1 MRPVTMLLMT
11 GVLAASLL
19 AGCDDDDNSA
29 TAPNTPPTTSP
40 PSTPPPA
47 TPPPATPPPATPP
60 PSTPPAA
67 PATAAV
73 TVGDIFF
80 KSDLNGSSNPA
91 VDTVA
96 VNGTV
101 TWTWATSEAL
111 PHSVESVGSPS
122 FTSSGILTGSG
133 SSYSFTFTAPGT
145 YQYDCA
151 VHGQMMTGTIVVLA
165 ATPTST
171 PPSATPPPA
180 TPPPAT
186 PPSRRHLRGI
196 EPATHSLHLTHS
208 SASGESRRRSD
219 FPRCL
224 RPLAAGGS
232 RLHHRAH
239 RHDAGLRRGG
249 LRAVLSAV
257 PSPAGG
263 AARSKHLHTGF
274 ANLRHE
280 PQTVGHDFRR
290 TPCAR
295 SRW

>member
-1 MRPVTMLLMT
+1 MLLMT

-40 PSTPPPA
+40 PS
-47 TPPPATPPPATPP
+47 TPPPATPP

-111 PHSVESVGSPS
+111 PHSVQSVGSPS
-122 FTSSGILTGSG
+122 FTSSGIQTGSG

-186 PPSRRHLRGI
+186 PTSRPCGTSSRRTSTR
-196 EPATHSLHLTHS
+196 T
-208 SASGESRRRSD
+208 SA
-219 FPRCL
+219 
-224 RPLAAGGS
+224 
-232 RLHHRAH
+232 
-239 RHDAGLRRGG
+239 
-249 LRAVLSAV
+249 
-257 PSPAGG
+257 
-263 AARSKHLHTGF
+263 
-274 ANLRHE
+274 
-280 PQTVGHDFRR
+280 
-290 TPCAR
+290 
-295 SRW
+295 